1 MHIYIDESGSINNH
15 SNYERYFVIALIRII
30 DKKKVTKAYKRFVSS
45 NAERLKELDKDK
57 FDDDGNILREGGK
70 SFISFFMNQHTDF
83 TRNRTFTFAETHSI
97 TFSTK

>member
-15 SNYERYFVIALIRII
+15 SNYERYFVIALIKII

-57 FDDDGNILREGGK
+57 FDDDGNILLK
-70 SFISFFMNQHTDF
+70 FLLFQPLYLHQDF
-83 TRNRTFTFAETHSI
+83 LLAHLQELQLHQ
-97 TFSTK
+97 KPKCEQ